1 MGTPVWDSNS
11 EEGGGDGVAK
21 EQRQNTAEL
30 VQRERGRESEEG
42 EERESWGVVETR
54 MEERIDGEI
63 GRH

>member
-30 VQRERGRESEEG
+30 VQRGRGGERDIKNEMGCGRDKDEENSRG
-42 EERESWGVVETR
+42 TEED
-54 MEERIDGEI
+54 ME
-63 GRH
+63 